1 MAKVV
6 EGWITRGGK
15 HIPIYSKE
23 LTEDLTVYHGGPRV
37 EKVHG
42 ERAFFTTT
50 SKQLAQDYSN
60 KGELQ
65 TFKLKKGSSYYELDM
80 QGKNWSQAYKQFEK
94 AEGGLT
100 EGQEKFLK
108 QMPRDQLRGI
118 AELMRQ
124 KGYDILKVKDVTD
137 PKGVYVPGKPHLP
150 LDAKVDEYIV
160 LNPKC
165 IVKMKK
171 GLSDGK

>member
-1 MAKVV
+1 MPKVV

-15 HIPIYSKE
+15 HIPIFARTLS
-23 LTEDLTVYHGGPRV
+23 EDLTVYHGGPKV

-50 SKQLAQDYSN
+50 SKELAQDYSN

-65 TFKLKKGSSYYELDM
+65 EFTLKKGSSYYELDM
-80 QGKNWSQAYKQFEK
+80 NGKNWSQAYKQFEK
-94 AEGGLT
+94 AEGKLT
-100 EGQEKFLK
+100 EEQKQFFK

-118 AELMRQ
+118 AEVVKQ
-124 KGYDILKVKDVTD
+124 KGYDILKVKSVTD

-160 LNPKC
+160 VNPKC
-165 IVKMKK
+165 IRKK
-171 GLSDGK
+171 GAR

>member
-1 MAKVV
+1 MSKVV

-15 HIPIYSKE
+15 HIPIYSKA
-23 LTEDLTVYHGGPRV
+23 LQEDLTVYHGGPRV

-50 SKQLAQDYSN
+50 SKQLADDYSN

-65 TFKLKKGSSYYELDM
+65 EFVLKKGSSYYELDM
-80 QGKNWSQAYKQFEK
+80 KGKNWSQAYKQFEK
-94 AEGGLT
+94 AEGKLT
-100 EGQEKFLK
+100 EAQEKLFK

-118 AELMRQ
+118 AEAIKQ
-124 KGYDILKVKDVTD
+124 KGYDILKVKSVTD
-137 PKGVYVPGKPHLP
+137 PKGVYTPGKPHLP

-160 LNPKC
+160 VNPKC
-165 IVKMKK
+165 ISKK
-171 GLSDGK
+171 GNT